1 MWSWV
6 ESVNTASGHH
16 VINDI
21 KHDDVVDKASPFL
34 SDLSILDENTDDDTL
49 VDISD
54 PSYDEGDD
62 NEDSLTTVTY
72 MSDFTIFLDDSEDED
87 TLTTVTSLSN
97 FTADLFDEDDISRS
111 DYSSDESID
120 DVIDNASTFSSDL
133 SILDE
138 NTDDDTS
145 VDISDLSY
153 NEDDDDEDSL
163 TTVIYMSDFTIFLD
177 DSEDE
182 DTLTTVTSLSNFTAD
197 LFEDDISL
205 SDYSSN
211 DSLDDLS
218 GVEGREE
225 EKPFSSQSHNSK
237 AYDQGMLKYSLMDT
251 AHAILDELM
260 ASRRSHMLCTRPGKV
275 HKYKVFWLIHDLD
288 G

>member
-120 DVIDNASTFSSDL
+120 DVVDNASTFSSDL

-153 NEDDDDEDSL
+153 NEDDDDEESL
-163 TTVIYMSDFTIFLD
+163 TTVTYMSDFTIFLD

-182 DTLTTVTSLSNFTAD
+182 DTVTTVTWLSNFTAD
-197 LFEDDISL
+197 LFDEDDISR
-205 SDYSSN
+205 SDYSSDESIDDVIDN
-211 DSLDDLS
+211 ASTFSSDLS
-218 GVEGREE
+218 
-225 EKPFSSQSHNSK
+225 
-237 AYDQGMLKYSLMDT
+237 
-251 AHAILDELM
+251 ILDESADDDTSVDISDLQATM
-260 ASRRSHMLCTRPGKV
+260 RLVMTK
-275 HKYKVFWLIHDLD
+275 IHSPH
-288 G
+288 